1 MLNFQQD
8 GWQEDPLF
16 EFLAPR
22 ALILP
27 FLCCLCDLC
36 LALPLL
42 AVPKEPNTGC
52 NVFVFVS
59 QYFVRGC
66 ICGRGG
72 RVCALAVSPGWPLA
86 PSRSLPP
93 TTTTT
98 VSHGPEKVLARILLQ
113 LHHEST
119 FPLSFGLGS
128 LCILLGFIFW
138 QFCFYQS
145 LSRVLAPAFLFSP
158 CPPLLQAVCPASRDG
173 ER

>member
-42 AVPKEPNTGC
+42 AVPKEPNIGC
-52 NVFVFVS
+52 NVFVFCQRLYLRS
-59 QYFVRGC
+59 WWSC
-66 ICGRGG
+66 
-72 RVCALAVSPGWPLA
+72 VCPSCFTRLA
-86 PSRSLPP
+86 PCPLPVPPHHP

>member
-86 PSRSLPP
+86 PSRSHHP
-93 TTTTT
+93 TATTT
-98 VSHGPEKVLARILLQ
+98 VSHGLEKVLARILLQ
-113 LHHEST
+113 LHQEST

-128 LCILLGFIFW
+128 LCILLGFFLAILFLSIPSSCSSSR
-138 QFCFYQS
+138 FSVFS
-145 LSRVLAPAFLFSP
+145 L
-158 CPPLLQAVCPASRDG
+158 PASPPGRLP
-173 ER
+173 RQP

>member
-86 PSRSLPP
+86 PSRSPP

-119 FPLSFGLGS
+119 FPLSVGLGS

-138 QFCFYQS
+138 QFFLVSIPFSCSSSRFSVFS
-145 LSRVLAPAFLFSP
+145 L
-158 CPPLLQAVCPASRDG
+158 PASPPGRLP
-173 ER
+173 RQP

>member
-86 PSRSLPP
+86 PSRSPP
-93 TTTTT
+93 TTATTTT

-128 LCILLGFIFW
+128 LCILLGFFLAILFLSIP
-138 QFCFYQS
+138 FLCSSSRFS
-145 LSRVLAPAFLFSP
+145 VFSLPASPPGRLSRQP
-158 CPPLLQAVCPASRDG
+158 
-173 ER
+173 

>member
-93 TTTTT
+93 TPTTTT

-128 LCILLGFIFW
+128 LCILQGFF
-138 QFCFYQS
+138 FCNFVS
-145 LSRVLAPAFLFSP
+145 INPFLVF
-158 CPPLLQAVCPASRDG
+158 
-173 ER
+173 